1 MQLLQDS
8 VISAE
13 KPRCE
18 MGADY
23 GWQVNKIFF
32 LHMTEEQFQIQSV
45 EALENKSKPNK
56 KTPILKF

>member
-1 MQLLQDS
+1 
-8 VISAE
+8 
-13 KPRCE
+13 

-32 LHMTEEQFQIQSV
+32 LHMTEEQFQIQTV

-56 KTPILKF
+56 KTPILIF